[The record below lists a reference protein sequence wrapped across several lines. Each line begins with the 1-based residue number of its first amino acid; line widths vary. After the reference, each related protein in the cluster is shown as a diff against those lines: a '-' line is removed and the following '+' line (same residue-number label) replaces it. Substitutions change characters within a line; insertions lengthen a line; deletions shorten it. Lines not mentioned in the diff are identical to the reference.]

1 MEENRRVEQGDERK
15 TPNDEGTRNP
25 DDPTMAT
32 NDSNVGTVAG
42 TTGPTPLTGG
52 QIVSATTDDPDPVI

>member
-1 MEENRRVEQGDERK
+1 MDDNSRFEPNERVTTDDTQLNG
-15 TPNDEGTRNP
+15 P
-25 DDPTMAT
+25 DDPNSAT

-52 QIVSATTDDPDPVI
+52 QIVSATTDDMDPVT